1 MRDTI
6 TYDEYDQGQKRCF
19 LCGRNGH
26 GDPLD
31 KHHAFPGALRGK
43 SEQYGLVYWLCHTRC
58 HIFGAD
64 AVHNNKAT
72 MKWLQSFAQKQ
83 AMIEQ
88 GWTIEQF
95 RREFGKNYL
104 NEGDAIE
111 LMERGMEL

>member
-6 TYDEYDQGQKRCF
+6 TYDEFNQQERRCF
-19 LCGRNGH
+19 LCGRNGQ

-31 KHHAFPGALRGK
+31 KHHAFPGALRDK
-43 SEQYGLVYWLCHTRC
+43 SEQYGLWVYLCHARC
-58 HIFGAD
+58 HIFGAE
-64 AVHNNKAT
+64 AVHNCVETK
-72 MKWLQSFAQKQ
+72 KWIQSFAQKK

-104 NEGDAIE
+104 NEQDALE
-111 LMERGMEL
+111 LVERGVKL